1 MASYRL
7 SDKADEDLSWLYE
20 YQCPRVA
27 RYPAREGPVPHTFQG
42 MQQPQGDDLPGP
54 EVGFGVCGDGAQL
67 LIDLVEQRRDQ
78 IHCGHGLLRSSPGC
92 RLSTSVEEVHAH
104 DKKASKYGRI
114 SWVVSD

>member
-78 IHCGHGLLRSSPGC
+78 IHCGHGPLLSSPGC
-92 RLSTSVEEVHAH
+92 RFSPSLVEVHAR
-104 DKKASKYGRI
+104 KTR
-114 SWVVSD
+114 